1 MKPPTLSRPLWR
13 RLRRVRSS
21 RDGSLDL
28 RPCRVL
34 LRDGRW
40 LDRVYLVE
48 EVPYLRQWKIH
59 PKKDPSRRDL
69 PLDSIVDV
77 DDSPTRLPARFATR
91 LYRAGE
97 SWQRF
102 TVFTLVLEN
111 GRRLP
116 YLMGH
121 FLDFP
126 QWPDDVTP
134 ELVTGV
140 IPHEAPDEFRSRTPS
155 PHQAAAPHRWCLYRR
170 PPKRWPRVVSALWTL
185 LTWSSAF
192 FLVAAAWVLQPGLG
206 LLIPHAAIVSML
218 ERASGPFSAGLP
230 MASLLVL
237 QAGPVTAPLVR
248 RKRGPFRLAVL
259 LAMVPALLLS
269 PHWWELSKSV
279 NGHAWRD
286 RLIVALILWGIP
298 AINAVLLLLPDHRKM
313 RQGSTTPQEP
323 APPEAPAG
331 TKDGKEGSC

>member
-13 RLRRVRSS
+13 RLKRVRPSCDS
-21 RDGSLDL
+21 FLDL

-34 LRDGRW
+34 LKDGRW

-48 EVPYLRQWKIH
+48 EAPYLRQWKIR
-59 PKKDPSRRDL
+59 PKEDPSCRDL

-77 DDSPTRLPARFATR
+77 DESPTRLPARFATR

-121 FLDFP
+121 SVDFP

-134 ELVTGV
+134 DLVAGV
-140 IPHEAPDEFRSRTPS
+140 IPHEAPTEFRSRTPS
-155 PHQAAAPHRWCLYRR
+155 PHQAAAHHRWCVYRR

-185 LTWSSAF
+185 FTWSSAF
-192 FLVAAAWVLQPGLG
+192 FLVAAAWLLQPGLG
-206 LLIPHAAIVSML
+206 LLVPQAAVVSTL
-218 ERASGPFSAGLP
+218 QRLSGPFSAHLP
-230 MASLLVL
+230 LASLLVL
-237 QAGPVTAPLVR
+237 QAGSVAAPLVR
-248 RKRGPFRLAVL
+248 RRRGGIRLGVF

-269 PHWWELSKSV
+269 PHWWELSRSV
-279 NGHAWRD
+279 NGHGWRD

-298 AINAVLLLLPDHRKM
+298 AINAVLLLLPDRRKK
-313 RQGSTTPQEP
+313 RQDSTTAQEP
-323 APPEAPAG
+323 APPDATGETTRDSKP
-331 TKDGKEGSC
+331 K

>member
-13 RLRRVRSS
+13 RLRRVRPS

-34 LRDGRW
+34 LKDGRW
-40 LDRVYLVE
+40 LDRVFLVE
-48 EVPYLRQWKIH
+48 EAPYLRQWKIH
-59 PKKDPSRRDL
+59 PKEDPSRRDL

-77 DDSPTRLPARFATR
+77 DESPTRLPARFATR

-111 GRRLP
+111 ARQLP

-121 FLDFP
+121 SVDFP

-134 ELVTGV
+134 DLVEGV
-140 IPHEAPDEFRSRTPS
+140 IPHEAPAEFRSRTPS
-155 PHQAAAPHRWCLYRR
+155 PHQAAAAHRWCVYRR

-185 LTWSSAF
+185 LTWSGAF
-192 FLVAAAWVLQPGLG
+192 VLVAVAWIIQPGLG
-206 LLIPHAAIVSML
+206 LLIPHAAIVSTL
-218 ERASGPFSAGLP
+218 ERLSGPFSASLP
-230 MASLLVL
+230 LASLLVL
-237 QAGPVTAPLVR
+237 QAGAVAAPLVR
-248 RKRGPFRLAVL
+248 RKRGAFRMGVF

-279 NGHAWRD
+279 NGHGWRD

-298 AINAVLLLLPDHRKM
+298 VINAALLLLPDRRKK
-313 RQGSTTPQEP
+313 RQEPTRAQDP
-323 APPEAPAG
+323 APPHGAGETGIQSEA
-331 TKDGKEGSC
+331 K